1 MICRRAT
8 SNRDLYQAPLPQLYA
23 ALPLLLSS
31 TIVEPTTNESD
42 PLHLPLHQLDDF
54 SATTT
59 SNTSVD
65 FRERLDQLNL
75 STDRSHFQRLFSS
88 RRTMSDEQK
97 STFRSKSARTSS
109 KKKTSTD
116 SDWMTDSPRLNRY
129 ALQKHDDDRYGTLH
143 TPRTPRRV
151 KQDDDIFM
159 NTARSTLTDLSLT
172 SASAMNSTSQ
182 NESSVYCPSVE
193 EVRR

>member
-1 MICRRAT
+1 M
-8 SNRDLYQAPLPQLYA
+8 
-23 ALPLLLSS
+23 
-31 TIVEPTTNESD
+31 
-42 PLHLPLHQLDDF
+42 HLPLHQLEDF

-59 SNTSVD
+59 SNTSVE
-65 FRERLDQLNL
+65 FQERLDRLNL
-75 STDRSHFQRLFSS
+75 TTDRSHFQRLFSS

-116 SDWMTDSPRLNRY
+116 SDWMTDTPRLNRY
-129 ALQKHDDDRYGTLH
+129 ALQKHEDDLYGTLH
-143 TPRTPRRV
+143 TPRGARRG
-151 KQDDDIFM
+151 QHNDDMFM

-172 SASAMNSTSQ
+172 SASALNTVNQ
-182 NESSVYCPSVE
+182 NESSVYCPSIE